1 MERTIK
7 DLKLYCK
14 KDPDS
19 RFKTIWF
26 IKYEDLII
34 ETKPIAQLAFY
45 RKIFKPFKKS
55 VLTPNFLL
63 RITDPIVIKGTL
75 EMIPKEK
82 LYGPYYI
89 MKEENVLTLFKDNI
103 NGIHR
108 RI

>member
-1 MERTIK
+1 MERIIEN
-7 DLKLYCK
+7 LKLYCK

-19 RFKTIWF
+19 GFKTIWF
-26 IKYEDLII
+26 VKYKGLII

-45 RKIFKPFKKS
+45 RKIFRPFKKS
-55 VLTPNFLL
+55 ILTSDFLL
-63 RITDPIVIKGTL
+63 RITDPIVIKGVV

-89 MKEENVLTLFKDNI
+89 MREENTMSLFKDNLDEL
-103 NGIHR
+103 HR